1 MANYNIGPKIGIEGE
16 KEFRAQ
22 ISRINKEYSAM
33 ESYTKAVSTA
43 MQQQGK
49 SQELL
54 ASKSNAL
61 QQQIAQ
67 QQQKY
72 KLLADALVKVQ
83 AKTGENSQETLRYKG
98 ARVCRVHA
106 RSQAF

>member
-1 MANYNIGPKIGIEGE
+1 MAAYNIGPKIGIEGE

-54 ASKSNAL
+54 ASKSTGLRQQLGL
-61 QQQIAQ
+61 QE
-67 QQQKY
+67 QKF
-72 KLLADALVKVQ
+72 
-83 AKTGENSQETLRYKG
+83 R
-98 ARVCRVHA
+98 
-106 RSQAF
+106 